1 MLGNNKR
8 KKRIPSFNNVNL
20 VPLLDFVVAVIPV
33 LLLSISFIE
42 YVSLDASLP
51 AFVSQDGSRDTIK
64 NEEKLG
70 LTVAITEQGFVVGGQ
85 GGLLKVDGGETII
98 KINTDGTYDYA
109 ALSKKMMEIKKKFSK
124 EWTVIIV
131 PESDTKFETLVST
144 MDASREY
151 VVVDASGKVQKTI
164 LFPDV
169 VLGGGII

>member
-8 KKRIPSFNNVNL
+8 KKRIASFSNVNL

-33 LLLSISFIE
+33 LLLSVSFIE

-51 AFVSQDGSRDTIK
+51 AFVNPEESKDVIK

-98 KINTDGTYDYA
+98 KRNADGTYDYA

-151 VVVDASGKVQKTI
+151 VVVDASGKMQKTI